1 MAEEKKE
8 VVKLSPGEVIQ
19 KIMDILTIIFPA
31 IVAVIGVL
39 NLPNG
44 EEIIGKVEMIKRILV
59 IVLSAAASI
68 ASIIYNQVK
77 SFREKTE

>member
-1 MAEEKKE
+1 MAEENKE

>member
-1 MAEEKKE
+1 MAKENKE
-8 VVKLSPGEVIQ
+8 VVKLSPGEIIQ